1 MIDQT
6 TLQHHIQK
14 HIIGVLMY
22 QKFARFRD
30 LRPPKVDTNL
40 YSYHLKLLQKAKL
53 IEKTTEGYTL
63 TKKGILYI
71 DRVTTSTLDVRS
83 QPKIITMLLVQN
95 GDGDILL
102 FRRRR
107 QPYTNTWT
115 LPYGKLHI
123 DDRSLLEAA
132 HREADEKLELKN
144 QTITHAGDCYIR
156 IRDGEETL
164 MTTLAHVF
172 RLYSDEVKLNDY
184 LQWVQPHKLHSIK
197 LAPAVEKIVARAF
210 FKDPYFF
217 EEFEEKW
224 GNEGEEVNLLQ

>member
-1 MIDQT
+1 MIEQT

-14 HIIGVLMY
+14 YIISVLMY

-40 YSYHLKLLQKAKL
+40 FSYHLKLLQKSGFVD
-53 IEKTTEGYTL
+53 KTPDGYTL
-63 TKKGILYI
+63 SKKGIVYI

-95 GDGDILL
+95 SNGDILL
-102 FRRRR
+102 FRRAR

-123 DDRSLLEAA
+123 DDNSLLQAA
-132 HREADEKLELKN
+132 HREAKEKLGLAD
-144 QTITHAGDCYIR
+144 QHIVHAGDCYIR
-156 IRDGEETL
+156 VRDNDETV
-164 MTTLAHVF
+164 MTTLAHIF
-172 RLYSDEVKLNDY
+172 RFTADDVKLTDN

-217 EEFEEKW
+217 EEFEEMW
-224 GNEGEEVNLLQ
+224 GSENGDERLVQ

>member
-1 MIDQT
+1 MIEQT

-14 HIIGVLMY
+14 HIISVLMY

-53 IEKTTEGYTL
+53 VEKTEDGYTL

-95 GDGDILL
+95 SEGDILL

-132 HREADEKLELKN
+132 HREGDEKLGLKN

-172 RLYSDEVKLNDY
+172 RFYNDDVELNDY

-210 FKDPYFF
+210 FNDPYFF

-224 GNEGEEVNLLQ
+224 GSEGEEVNLLQ